1 MSNSEIIAALSSG
14 LATFCIA
21 MTIGLGAWCLAISF
35 DRHKALRKS
44 DQDSTRF
51 LKRFSGASSL
61 RSLFEEGPS
70 IMASGCGA
78 ASIFH
83 ATMEQQNR
91 LDNAGSVPIDV
102 ALFTA
107 QRQVARSIQQEI
119 AHLDHGVNAL
129 GTIAAITPFV
139 GLLGTVA
146 GIVTA
151 LTTGNLADSAKID
164 HLIQQIGEALTA
176 TGVGLFV
183 AIVATYLFN
192 DLQSC
197 IANLV
202 AHFDSFSDEI
212 IIRRATELAGQGNSP
227 KVTPC

>member
-1 MSNSEIIAALSSG
+1 MTSSEIIAVFSSG
-14 LATFCIA
+14 LATFCVA
-21 MTIGLGAWCLAISF
+21 VTIGLGAWCLAISF

-44 DQDSTRF
+44 DQASTRF
-51 LKRFSGASSL
+51 LKQFSETSRLAD
-61 RSLFEEGPS
+61 LFYAGPNN
-70 IMASGCGA
+70 ITSGTGA

-83 ATMEQQNR
+83 ATMAQQIR
-91 LDNAGSVPIDV
+91 LDKAGAVPIEV

-107 QRQVARSIQQEI
+107 QRQVAHAIQLEVT
-119 AHLDHGVNAL
+119 HLDHGVNAL

-151 LTTGNLADSAKID
+151 LTTGNLADSAQID

-183 AIVATYLFN
+183 AIGATYLFN

-202 AHFDSFSDEI
+202 GHFENFSDEI
-212 IIRRATELAGQGNSP
+212 IIRRATELAGEGRCT
-227 KVTPC
+227 KVIA